1 MSRKRFSLNMI
12 ASSRGNYV
20 RKAHQKFIREEHE
33 RNQEYIQQITLE
45 IKVTPKYYVR
55 CFGVE
60 KEITEK
66 DAMAIGLE
74 MVIIR

>member
-1 MSRKRFSLNMI
+1 MI

-20 RKAHQKFIREEHE
+20 RKAHQKFIREEHK

-45 IKVTPKYYVR
+45 IKVTPRYYIR

-66 DAMAIGLE
+66 EALVLGLDL
-74 MVIIR
+74 VIVR